1 MGIEP
6 GTLHI
11 PDKHSSYILT
21 NNLVKTTL
29 SHRVVETLGKNEL
42 YHQSGSPTLCES
54 LPAKASNVDTAEA
67 YNSKEIKAICQ
78 LTQQVMLLTMENRCQ
93 TYANCLNEIF
103 V

>member
-11 PDKHSSYILT
+11 PGKHSATSYILT

-42 YHQSGSPTLCES
+42 YCQSGSPTLHVS
-54 LPAKASNVDTAEA
+54 LPAKAICHSDMDTVIA
-67 YNSKEIKAICQ
+67 YDNSKESNKSDMSVDSTSDVINYGK
-78 LTQQVMLLTMENRCQ
+78 
-93 TYANCLNEIF
+93 
-103 V
+103 